1 MPLRVAPCPKCQHP
15 LVFGERSCRTCGQV
29 FNYGTRNPPEPS
41 FPQMVEAL
49 RAAGYPP
56 PSLDEPVRTPSGPP
70 RSPAPAAPAP
80 HPRSIP
86 DGAPV
91 ADATAPG
98 APAMAGLETGRF
110 ASVGYVAI
118 EDVPGFM
125 DSGIYRAFTPDAV
138 NVTPVAGM
146 ETGRATEVGEVRVQ
160 RIAEVEPTAKDAV
173 GAVSTQEVPGIFHS
187 DFLKAPEVPLRTQ
200 AVEGLEASPS
210 TQSRRRPKSEASAA
224 PKGKGRA
231 RSAEDLGRALCLCG
245 ETHRLPRCPACG
257 TPHPDAGG

>member
-56 PSLDEPVRTPSGPP
+56 PSLDGPVLTPVAPA
-70 RSPAPAAPAP
+70 RSAAPAAPAP

-91 ADATAPG
+91 SD

-110 ASVGYVAI
+110 ASVGDVAI

-125 DSGIYRAFTPDAV
+125 DSGIYRAFTPGSVDVA
-138 NVTPVAGM
+138 PVAGM
-146 ETGRATEVGEVRVQ
+146 ETGRANEVGEVRVQ

-173 GAVSTQEVPGIFHS
+173 GAVRTEEVPGIFHS

-200 AVEGLEASPS
+200 TIEGLEASPS
-210 TQSRRRPKSEASAA
+210 SQVRRRPKAEAPAA
-224 PKGKGRA
+224 TKGKGRA
-231 RSAEDLGRALCLCG
+231 RSAEDLGRTLCLCG

-257 TPHPDAGG
+257 TPHPDAGA